1 MNQLQVAQD
10 TPLASQFTPEQ
21 MQLITSTVAR
31 GASPQE
37 LQLFLYR
44 CKLMGLNPLKP
55 GQIHFVKYGNSPG
68 TIVVGIEGFRSIAG
82 RTGKLSGIERG
93 VNKDENGRVIEG
105 WAKVYRSDWAHPA
118 FETVPMA
125 EYNTGKA
132 MWAKM
137 PETMIKKVA
146 EAAALRM
153 AFPDDLG
160 GVYENSELDQ
170 AQKSDPVEEHNRV
183 LELEGQTKSM
193 EYTIP
198 FGSFKGRTP
207 ESALRVYGPEKLARS
222 VELTEEKIASK
233 VPYANTN
240 LDEMREYV
248 AVISR
253 LLAAQERGEID
264 GAEDAAGLDY
274 DAPDHHK
281 GMPIED
287 PQPKFGQFKGGFV
300 KREE

>member
-1 MNQLQVAQD
+1 MNNLTTINQD
-10 TPLASQFTPEQ
+10 QPLAAQFTPEQ

-93 VNKDENGRVIEG
+93 VNKNENGQVIEG
-105 WAKVYRSDWAHPA
+105 WAKVYRSDWQHPA
-118 FETVPMA
+118 SETVPFS
-125 EYNTGKA
+125 EYNTGKGP
-132 MWAKM
+132 WAKM

-160 GVYENSELDQ
+160 GVYETSEMDQ
-170 AQKSDPVEEHNRV
+170 AAKNPHAPSNMQPEADEGDPNAIH
-183 LELEGQTKSM
+183 
-193 EYTIP
+193 EYT
-198 FGSFKGRTP
+198 
-207 ESALRVYGPEKLARS
+207 
-222 VELTEEKIASK
+222 
-233 VPYANTN
+233 
-240 LDEMREYV
+240 
-248 AVISR
+248 
-253 LLAAQERGEID
+253 
-264 GAEDAAGLDY
+264 
-274 DAPDHHK
+274 PD
-281 GMPIED
+281 
-287 PQPKFGQFKGGFV
+287 FGQWRKRTLKEICALASIDQIEAYMNKLDSYIEQNKYPENHDKFRDFQDRMTGYLADLENGGG
-300 KREE
+300 E